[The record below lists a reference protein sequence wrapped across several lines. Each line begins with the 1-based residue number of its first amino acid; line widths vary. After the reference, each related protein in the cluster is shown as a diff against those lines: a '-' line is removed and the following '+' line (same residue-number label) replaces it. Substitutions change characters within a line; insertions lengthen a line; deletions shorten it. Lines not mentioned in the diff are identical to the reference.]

1 MSGLSRIMEEPPF
14 RLLSYF
20 LLKRFA
26 KSTATIDRW
35 GTVDRPHYFAGVLAA
50 AKQAM
55 SEGVPEISV
64 FEFGVAGGNGLVALQ
79 ECAETIE
86 GETGVKI
93 RVYGF
98 DTGEGLPELSGDFR
112 DHPDHWLP
120 GDYRMDVPKLQR
132 RLKPRTSLVLGRIA
146 ATLPEFI
153 DSSPP
158 PTGFIACDVD
168 LYSSTKD
175 VLQLLSLPGRRMLRR
190 VPMYFDD
197 VDFIFNHRFAGEL
210 LAIEEF
216 NRENPLIK
224 IDRWRGVRKDR
235 VFVTQSWLDRMY
247 VAHDLGAINATSL
260 ARAASDACSLDEV
273 SA

>member
-93 RVYGF
+93 RVYGIRHGRG
-98 DTGEGLPELSGDFR
+98 TARALRRLSGSSGPLASGR
-112 DHPDHWLP
+112 LPD
-120 GDYRMDVPKLQR
+120 GRAETAAETQAAN
-132 RLKPRTSLVLGRIA
+132 SLVLGRIA
-146 ATLPEFI
+146 ATLPQFVA
-153 DSSPP
+153 SSPP

-216 NRENPLIK
+216 NRRTRSSRSTGGAECARIGYSSRN
-224 IDRWRGVRKDR
+224 RGSTGCTWR
-235 VFVTQSWLDRMY
+235 TTW
-247 VAHDLGAINATSL
+247 
-260 ARAASDACSLDEV
+260 ARSTRLRSRARHRTLAASTR
-273 SA
+273 